1 MRQSV
6 MTAELDSTGG
16 NSPFLRQ
23 QREHL
28 CVDCG
33 HAHLDGPGS
42 SGGPHHRRRRF
53 GAGTIVTSAHGPI
66 TELHILPHGGT
77 ELPGDLIEE
86 TDPERFEELS
96 QLVHQ
101 NVDLGTGAIYRR
113 LVESVRSGAARGVA
127 VAGFHL
133 SRLLLDANRA
143 TVEAQLPAD
152 PYVGSAEIYQT
163 YLRRRGRDLR
173 HEALL
178 PWLAAVDDVIGAM
191 DSRATVYHHH
201 TYDVLSM
208 SPRPWDR
215 GVAAKRPAFQL
226 IWRRPS
232 LDGVIEDGID
242 SADPGLA
249 RLADV
254 EDVRRRI
261 HDFLEREIGL
271 GDGNGDIDYPL
282 LLPVMPFRG
291 SRRGDPPNSPR
302 HLVYDLRKDILA
314 TDEQIRSWVGDGP
327 WRLRDGSPDE
337 ALPGGGAS
345 VQVSLG

>member
-1 MRQSV
+1 
-6 MTAELDSTGG
+6 MTST
-16 NSPFLRQ
+16 R
-23 QREHL
+23 
-28 CVDCG
+28 
-33 HAHLDGPGS
+33 GPV
-42 SGGPHHRRRRF
+42 R
-53 GAGTIVTSAHGPI
+53 
-66 TELHILPHGGT
+66 ELHILPHGGT
-77 ELPGDLIEE
+77 ELPTDLIEE
-86 TDPERFEELS
+86 TDPENFETLS

-113 LVESVRSGAARGVA
+113 LVEGVRSGAAEGVA

-143 TVEAQLPAD
+143 TVEAQLPVD

-178 PWLAAVDDVIGAM
+178 PWLAAVDEILQSM
-191 DSRATVYHHH
+191 DSRGTVYHHH

-232 LDGVIEDGID
+232 LDGVIDEGGE

-249 RLADV
+249 RLEDV
-254 EDVRRRI
+254 EDVRFRI
-261 HDFLEREIGL
+261 RDFLERKIGL
-271 GDGNGDIDYPL
+271 TEGNGDIDYPL

-291 SRRGDPPNSPR
+291 SRRGDPPTSPR
-302 HLVYDLRKDILA
+302 HLVYDLRKDILL
-314 TDEQIRSWVGDGP
+314 TEEQIRSWVLDGP
-327 WRLRDGSPDE
+327 WRLADGGHGE
-337 ALPGGGAS
+337 VKFGGGPAVPS
-345 VQVSLG
+345 NHA

>member
-6 MTAELDSTGG
+6 MTAELESTGA
-16 NSPFLRQ
+16 NSPFLRH

-33 HAHLDGPGS
+33 HAHLDGPAS
-42 SGGPHHRRRRF
+42 SAGPHHRKRRF
-53 GAGTIVTSAHGPI
+53 GAGTIVTSTHGPI

-77 ELPGDLIEE
+77 ELPTDLIEE
-86 TDPERFEELS
+86 TDPEDFEALS

-113 LVESVRSGAARGVA
+113 LVDDVRSGVAEGVA

-133 SRLLLDANRA
+133 SRLLLDANRDS
-143 TVEAQLPAD
+143 VEAQLPID

-178 PWLAAVDDVIGAM
+178 PWLAGVDEILRAM
-191 DSRATVYHHH
+191 DSRGTVYHHH

-232 LDGVIEDGID
+232 LDGVIDGAD
-242 SADPGLA
+242 SSDPGLA
-249 RLADV
+249 RLVDI
-254 EDVRRRI
+254 EGVRDRI
-261 HDFLEREIGL
+261 REFLEREIGL
-271 GDGNGDIDYPL
+271 SNGTGDIDYPL

-302 HLVYDLRKDILA
+302 HLVYDLRKDILV
-314 TDEQIRSWVGDGP
+314 TDEQIRAWVLGGP
-327 WRLRDGSPDE
+327 WRFGSGRPATVVSDGD
-337 ALPGGGAS
+337 AS
-345 VQVSLG
+345 VSANLG